1 MVIPERCSSI
11 DVLLEPLDAFSLQ
24 KLILQKSLFPVDAG
38 MLLFEK
44 GEDEKF
50 HKGEVKK
57 VIYIYILVVNKH
69 PWYVLT
75 NQENK
80 AEVT

>member
-57 VIYIYILVVNKH
+57 
-69 PWYVLT
+69 
-75 NQENK
+75 
-80 AEVT
+80 